1 MLNIGDLVRVKKIRS
16 YDTDERN
23 GQIGVITRI
32 VGKHYYAISFDDD
45 CHVYSDVALEVLC

>member
-1 MLNIGDLVRVKKIRS
+1 MNIGDLVRVKKIRS

-32 VGKHYYAISFDDD
+32 VGGNYYAVLFDGD
-45 CHVYSDVALEVLC
+45 CHVYSDVALEVLW